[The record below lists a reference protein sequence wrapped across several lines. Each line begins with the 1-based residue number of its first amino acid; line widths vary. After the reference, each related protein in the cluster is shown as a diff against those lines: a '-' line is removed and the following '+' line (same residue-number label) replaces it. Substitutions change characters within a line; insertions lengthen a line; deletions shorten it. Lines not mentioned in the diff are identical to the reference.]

1 MSAVKNQ
8 VENATH
14 EKKLVGLYFVEQ
26 LLKIEKNNKTGPY
39 KACYSDNEN
48 VQVKKSLETLLN
60 DDWGLFGGVGVKIY
74 SSTFR
79 GNIVLSVESDDGV
92 VIFTPRGVRPY
103 DLPVIGG
110 TADSLIKYCN
120 KSSGFELKKLGLAG
134 AFVAHGTDM
143 EKAKSII
150 TNGIDMSCAV
160 KGSLGKAFY
169 LTPNYKYA
177 LNNYAK
183 ELGRVD
189 DKNAVVMLAQID
201 PSAKIV
207 IDGDGKKVTD
217 DVLNNLGRDDA
228 VAYMLLKGVD
238 GIFIPSTNELAV
250 FNTSVVKFLGAFD
263 ADEIKAAEKKDI
275 SLSMSP

>member
-1 MSAVKNQ
+1 MSAVKEQ
-8 VENATH
+8 IENATH
-14 EKKLVGLYFVEQ
+14 EKKLVGLDFIGH

-39 KACYSDNEN
+39 KACYSDNESI
-48 VQVKKSLETLLN
+48 QVKKSLETLFN
-60 DDWGLFGGVGVKIY
+60 DDWGLVGGFGARVY

-120 KSSGFELKKLGLAG
+120 KSSGFDLKKLGLAG
-134 AFVAHGTDM
+134 AFVAHGTSV
-143 EKAKSII
+143 EKARSI
-150 TNGIDMSCAV
+150 TMNGIDMSYAV

-169 LTPNYKYA
+169 LTPDYKYA

-189 DKNAVVMLAQID
+189 DKSAIVMMAQID

-207 IDGDGKKVTD
+207 IDGDGRKVTD
-217 DVLNNLGRDDA
+217 DVLNNLGRDDV

-238 GIFIPSTNELAV
+238 GVFMPATNELAI
-250 FNTSVVKFLGAFD
+250 FNTSVIKFLGAFD
-263 ADEIKAAEKKDI
+263 ADEIKAAQRKDI
-275 SLSMSP
+275 SLSM